1 MSKAETI
8 IDDLRNIHDGDAWHG
23 PSLKAILS
31 GMTARQAAAK
41 PLANA
46 HSVWELTAHIAGWE
60 DVFRR
65 RLAGQLMNEPEE
77 GDFPVV
83 TDASEEAWR
92 RTLARFD
99 ETHHSLVETIAGLTD
114 ERMRETVPGK
124 DYTVEYMLRGL
135 VRHHVYHAGQIALL
149 KKGFETV
156 PRE

>member
-99 ETHHSLVETIAGLTD
+99 ETHHSLVDTIAGLTD
-114 ERMRETVPGK
+114 ERMRETIPGK